1 MCKEGVSVKYGAG
14 SGRLENIRLSEKG
27 ILVGTFTP
35 NASNYGSTI
44 KVKEVSPTNRKSAKK
59 LEEQV
64 ARLNSKKKKSLPGK
78 KGSLK

>member
-1 MCKEGVSVKYGAG
+1 MGISVSYGAG

-27 ILVGTFTP
+27 VLVGTFTP

-44 KVKEVSPTNRKSAKK
+44 KVREVSPTNRKSAKK
-59 LEEQV
+59 LESEIKK
-64 ARLNSKKKKSLPGK
+64 ANSKKKSLPGK